1 MTDDIV
7 TRLRED
13 EGNNWWLLS
22 DEAADEIERLRAE
35 IARKDA
41 ALQKAW
47 PLLPSLG
54 QAHWDVLVALAPAQ
68 EVCND

>member
-22 DEAADEIERLRAE
+22 DEAADEIERLAAEYQQAAIDEARALRPE
-35 IARKDA
+35 GD
-41 ALQKAW
+41 
-47 PLLPSLG
+47 
-54 QAHWDVLVALAPAQ
+54 
-68 EVCND
+68 E